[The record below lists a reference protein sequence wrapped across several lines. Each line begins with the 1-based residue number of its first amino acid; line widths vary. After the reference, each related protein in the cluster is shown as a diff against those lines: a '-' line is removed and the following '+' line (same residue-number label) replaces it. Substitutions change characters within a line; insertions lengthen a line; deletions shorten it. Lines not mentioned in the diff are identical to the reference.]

1 MIQRIQSIWLLL
13 AGIAGLMTYKLPLW
27 SGKLQDG
34 SLKNFTGR
42 ESLPLFAAIVVT
54 CLLGFVTIFLYRNRK
69 NQKNL
74 TLLGLLLSLGIIAM
88 EFFIVDGYK
97 TSLNFIE
104 SSWQIGAIMPIIM
117 VILFFLAYQGIRND
131 EKLVKSVERLR

>member
-131 EKLVKSVERLR
+131 EKLVKSVVRLR